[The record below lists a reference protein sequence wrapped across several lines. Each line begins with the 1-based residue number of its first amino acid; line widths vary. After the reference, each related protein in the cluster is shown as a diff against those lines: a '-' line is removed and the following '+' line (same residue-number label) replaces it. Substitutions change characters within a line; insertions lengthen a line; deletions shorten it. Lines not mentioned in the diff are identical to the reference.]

1 MSFRCAIT
9 GKGPSAGNT
18 VSHSHR
24 ATRRRFMPNLQKV
37 KLVINGKVQSVKV
50 STHAIKSGLVTKAVK
65 RNWKP
70 PVTAAK

>member
-1 MSFRCAIT
+1 
-9 GKGPSAGNT
+9 
-18 VSHSHR
+18 
-24 ATRRRFMPNLQKV
+24 MPNLQKV